1 MYEETKSGIDWK
13 GLFLKLVI
21 AFLIVLIAI
30 KGYSTLKG
38 NNDVKKNTT
47 TETTAES
54 KSSSTFTANIEKLR
68 DAGEKYFTENKEKL
82 PKTEGNTS
90 MVTLNEL
97 VKNGNIE
104 ALADEDGKTCDGE
117 SSYVTAISEGNKT
130 KIKANLVCGNASSY
144 KLVYMGENDSNTEVS
159 QNVSTNTNTS
169 NSNTNS
175 SKTSKSNTCTS
186 NCGTPVSVSTNTT
199 VSQKVS
205 ISNGNK
211 KSSSN
216 SSKNNN
222 NNSNNNTS
230 DTRYVTY
237 RVRFDSN
244 GGSKSYASQTVKEN
258 DRAYNPGSTYKSGYT
273 FKGWYLNGYE
283 YDFNSRVTSDITL
296 VAKFTKNSNSRYDY
310 DDDYYDYDYD
320 STATK
325 TYTTTV
331 YSMGWDAYTTNYIN
345 VSHTLRVPET
355 LANNNRITRIRI
367 KSVSFDEP
375 LTTATEINRFYNRHS
390 ETFLYSNNGFEAQ
403 NLTTRNLSN
412 IRYASVTAQN
422 KYYKSY
428 RNALN
433 EGFNVEW
440 SAYNRNITD
449 CRDKFHIYNYN
460 NDSYIENLCAYGIIY
475 KVVWE
480 YEYYR

>member
-68 DAGEKYFTENKEKL
+68 DAGEKYFTENKDKL

-117 SSYVTAISEGNKT
+117 SSYVTAISEGEKT

-159 QNVSTNTNTS
+159 QNVSTNTST
-169 NSNTNS
+169 SNTNTSS
-175 SKTSKSNTCTS
+175 SKTSKSSTCTS
-186 NCGTPVSVSTNTT
+186 NCGTPVSISTNTT

-237 RVRFDSN
+237 KVRFDSN
-244 GGSKSYASQTVKEN
+244 GGSKNYATQTVKEN
-258 DRAYNPGSTYKSGYT
+258 ERAYNPGSTDKYGYT

-296 VAKFTKNSNSRYDY
+296 VAKFTKNSSY
-310 DDDYYDYDYD
+310 DDDDDN
-320 STATK
+320 SIVTK
-325 TYTTTV
+325 TYKTTV
-331 YSMGWDAYTTNYIN
+331 YSMGWDVYTKRYIN
-345 VSHTLRVPET
+345 ISHTLKVPEE
-355 LANNNRITRIRI
+355 LEDNNRIKRIRI
-367 KSVSFDEP
+367 KNVSFYESLTEP
-375 LTTATEINRFYNRHS
+375 DDISNFYNRHS
-390 ETFLYSNNGFEAQ
+390 ATFLYSGSDFDAQ
-403 NLTTRNLSN
+403 KLVKRNLSS
-412 IRYASVTAQN
+412 IGYATVTAQS
-422 KYYKSY
+422 KSYKSY
-428 RNALN
+428 SRALK

-449 CRDKFHIYNYN
+449 CRDKFHIYNPY

-475 KVVWE
+475 KVEWE

>member
-68 DAGEKYFTENKEKL
+68 DAGEKYFTENKDKL

-117 SSYVTAISEGNKT
+117 SSYVTAISEGKKT

-159 QNVSTNTNTS
+159 QNVSTNTSTS

-175 SKTSKSNTCTS
+175 YKTSKSNTCTS

-211 KSSSN
+211 RSSSN
-216 SSKNNN
+216 SSRNNN
-222 NNSNNNTS
+222 NNSNYNTTH
-230 DTRYVTY
+230 TRYVTY

-296 VAKFTKNSNSRYDY
+296 VAKFTKNSSYDD
-310 DDDYYDYDYD
+310 DDDYYNNNYNYDR
-320 STATK
+320 TTTTR
-325 TYTTTV
+325 TYTSTV
-331 YSMGWDAYTTNYIN
+331 YSMAWDVYSKNYIEVN
-345 VSHTLRVPET
+345 HILKVPESI
-355 LANNNRITRIRI
+355 ANNSNVKRIRI
-367 KSVSFDEP
+367 KSVQFDEP
-375 LTTATEINRFYNRHS
+375 ITTTNEISRYYNRHS
-390 ETFLYSNNGFEAQ
+390 ETFFYNNSEYDARYLGY
-403 NLTTRNLSN
+403 RNLSK
-412 IRYASVTAQN
+412 IGRATVQSESS
-422 KYYKSY
+422 YYKTY
-428 RNALN
+428 REAMS
-433 EGFNVEW
+433 EGFNVTW
-440 SAYNRNITD
+440 YAYGRNITD
-449 CRDKFHIYNYN
+449 CKDKFQIYDQN
-460 NDSYIENLCAYGIIY
+460 NLCAYGIIY